1 MKFTAE
7 NNINQKN
14 TCCFSGHRIV
24 KSQDYDNILAN
35 LDKILETLYN
45 TGITNFISGGA
56 LGFDTLAAESVIK
69 LRSKYSNIRL
79 ILALPCKDQ
88 ACKWNKIQKNQ
99 YTKLLG
105 SADEVIY
112 VSESYTPECM
122 HKRNRF
128 MVDNSSAVIV
138 YILSMS
144 SGTAYTTNYALDS
157 GHCRIINV
165 LTGDFED

>member
-45 TGITNFISGGA
+45 KGITNFISGGA

-88 ACKWNKIQKNQ
+88 ACNIQNF
-99 YTKLLG
+99 
-105 SADEVIY
+105 
-112 VSESYTPECM
+112 SEAPMKSYMYRKAIRP
-122 HKRNRF
+122 
-128 MVDNSSAVIV
+128 
-138 YILSMS
+138 
-144 SGTAYTTNYALDS
+144 
-157 GHCRIINV
+157 NV
-165 LTGDFED
+165 CTSVTDLW

>member
-45 TGITNFISGGA
+45 KGITNYISGGA

-138 YILSMS
+138 CFIFMA
-144 SGTAYTTNYALDS
+144 SGTAFTCLFFTTPGPRD
-157 GHCRIINV
+157 RIRSRIPA
-165 LTGDFED
+165 FA

>member
-45 TGITNFISGGA
+45 KGITNYISGGA

-99 YTKLLG
+99 YTI
-105 SADEVIY
+105 VI
-112 VSESYTPECM
+112 
-122 HKRNRF
+122 
-128 MVDNSSAVIV
+128 
-138 YILSMS
+138 
-144 SGTAYTTNYALDS
+144 TAYK
-157 GHCRIINV
+157 
-165 LTGDFED
+165 